1 MPTYSFRC
9 EAGCLFD
16 ATFRM
21 AEVPAQTVCRECG
34 AEATRVIT
42 TPHLSAAGTSA
53 FRMIDSAARSAHEP
67 PVVTSLP
74 KSGRART
81 QRVTHNP
88 LHAKLPRP

>member
-42 TPHLSAAGTSA
+42 TPHLSAAGKITITLCMFLGRLSP
-53 FRMIDSAARSAHEP
+53 MT
-67 PVVTSLP
+67 VVVALNM
-74 KSGRART
+74 RRT
-81 QRVTHNP
+81 HGADGISYPEERVIIG
-88 LHAKLPRP
+88 